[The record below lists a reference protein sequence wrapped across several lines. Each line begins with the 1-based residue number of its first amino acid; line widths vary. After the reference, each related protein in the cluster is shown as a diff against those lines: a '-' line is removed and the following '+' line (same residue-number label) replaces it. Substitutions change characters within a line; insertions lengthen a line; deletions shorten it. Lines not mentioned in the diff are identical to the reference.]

1 MHIEPPARHN
11 TRMPDPLNPQAREMA
26 DESMVRTLASQA
38 EAIWPQ
44 EEPLFA
50 RYRLPADARILD
62 GGCGTGEITMRL
74 ARLFSG
80 ASLLGVDVIDEHLDR
95 ARTHCAEF
103 GGRTR

>member
-1 MHIEPPARHN
+1 MLYVPCRDLHFIPIRGRSGYSQ
-11 TRMPDPLNPQAREMA
+11 RMTDPLNPQAREMA

-50 RYRLPADARILD
+50 RYRLPANPRILD

-80 ASLLGVDVIDEHLDR
+80 ATLLGVDVID
-95 ARTHCAEF
+95 
-103 GGRTR
+103 